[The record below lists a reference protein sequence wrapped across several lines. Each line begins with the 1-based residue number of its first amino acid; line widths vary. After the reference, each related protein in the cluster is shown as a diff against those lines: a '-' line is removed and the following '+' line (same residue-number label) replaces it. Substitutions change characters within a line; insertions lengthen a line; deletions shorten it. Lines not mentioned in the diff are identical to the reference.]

1 MINNK
6 QKAYLKSMA
15 NELRPLFQ
23 VGKDGVT
30 ENLIATLDDAL
41 TAHEL
46 LKIKVLKTSPQSV
59 NEIAIELARETHSE
73 IVQHMGWIIT
83 FYRKNREKANGIELP
98 R

>member
-6 QKAYLKSMA
+6 QKAYLKGLA

-30 ENLIATLDDAL
+30 ENLINTLDDAL
-41 TAHEL
+41 VAHEL
-46 LKIKVLKTSPQSV
+46 LKLKVLKTCPQSV
-59 NEIAIELARETHSE
+59 NEVAIELARESHSE
-73 IVQHMGWIIT
+73 IVQHMGRIIT
-83 FYRKNREKANGIELP
+83 FYRKNRERSNGIELP

>member
-6 QKAYLKSMA
+6 QKAYLKSLA
-15 NELRPLFQ
+15 NELNPLFQ

-41 TAHEL
+41 RAHEL
-46 LKIKVLKTSPQSV
+46 LKLKVLKTCPVSV
-59 NEIAIELARETHSE
+59 NEAAIELARETHSE
-73 IVQHMGWIIT
+73 IVQHMGRIIT
-83 FYRKNREKANGIELP
+83 FYRKNRELEHGIVLP